1 MKLFFPNGERA
12 PVDLIEGALVIGS
25 SPTCEIMLDAAGVT
39 SRHCEL
45 RTQGGRSEAGPL
57 AIGAPTRLN
66 GTVLTSYADLR
77 GGDLLQIADVECR
90 VVATE
95 RRKSPRIAQRP
106 ASVAFGD
113 STNVRMEAPTFVLR
127 GVSGATF
134 GKRFAIQGNMLVGRS
149 NDCDICIP
157 SEEISRHHV
166 RLGLVPDGVMVEEL
180 GSANGTFINGRRMVG
195 AALLKPGDE
204 LRIDVVRFLLIVPGK
219 EAEHLTAAVDASA
232 VRTEPPPRTRSK
244 TLTLL
249 LVALGMVVLTVV
261 ALFALG
267 WSFLS

>member
-1 MKLFFPNGERA
+1 MKLFFPNGESA
-12 PVDLIEGALVIGS
+12 PVDLSEGALVIGS
-25 SPTCEIMLDAAGVT
+25 SPTCGIVLDAAGVT
-39 SRHCEL
+39 PRHCEL
-45 RTQGGRSEAGPL
+45 RTRDGHSEAGPL

-66 GTVLTSYADLR
+66 GAVLTSYAELQ
-77 GGDLLQIADVECR
+77 GGDLLQIAEVECR

-106 ASVAFGD
+106 VSVALGD
-113 STNVRMEAPTFVLR
+113 STNVRMDAPTFVLR

-134 GKRFAIQGNMLVGRS
+134 GKRFPIQGNMLVGRS
-149 NDCDICIP
+149 SDCDICIP

-219 EAEHLTAAVDASA
+219 EAEHLTPVRDAPA
-232 VRTEPPPRTRSK
+232 TQADAPVWTRPK

-249 LVALGMVVLTVV
+249 LIALAMVVLAAV